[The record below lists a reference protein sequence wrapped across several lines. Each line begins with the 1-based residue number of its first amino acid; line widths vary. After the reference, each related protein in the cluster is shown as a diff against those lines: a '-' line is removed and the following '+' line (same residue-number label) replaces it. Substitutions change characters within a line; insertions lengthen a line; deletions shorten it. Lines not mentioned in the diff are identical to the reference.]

1 MIVDKLLCRAVIEV
15 LGKPQEHVEQAM
27 KEYMH
32 NLKNDTRFKVLREDY
47 ADAQKQGSEFWA
59 TFVELEFEV
68 NQVADLISFC
78 FEYMPSLIEII
89 EPDKISLTDKQLSDF
104 LNDLQAKLHQVDM
117 VAKQVKLENDKLE
130 LNTSKLLK
138 NYLVVLL
145 SKNELSLSQLSSLT
159 GVPEDKL
166 GDYLDKLIDQ
176 QVVQLTNGLYNLIK
190 KENI

>member
-176 QVVQLTNGLYNLIK
+176 QVVQLTKGLYNLIK